1 MKNKLSIL
9 TNVIFLYFISITL
22 ALSNEQFVFDVT
34 KIEITNNGNIY
45 KGKDRGIIKTNS
57 GITIKANNF
66 EYNKKL
72 NVLIAKGNVIVV
84 DDINDVNL
92 NAKKITYKKNEELIF
107 SDGDTEALIKQ
118 IYKFNSSNV
127 IFLREKKELLS
138 KNKTTLIEKN
148 LRSYQL
154 ENFKFNVNKNLLSG
168 KTIILP

>member
-72 NVLIAKGNVIVV
+72 NVLIANGNVIVV

-92 NAKKITYKKNEELIF
+92 NAKKITYKKM
-107 SDGDTEALIKQ
+107 
-118 IYKFNSSNV
+118 
-127 IFLREKKELLS
+127 
-138 KNKTTLIEKN
+138 KN
-148 LRSYQL
+148 
-154 ENFKFNVNKNLLSG
+154 
-168 KTIILP
+168 